1 MFYKKA
7 IVWMDTKE
15 PSHIIVQ
22 RIHKHIDY
30 SIQIKI
36 NERNKTDDPE
46 HQKRITDDIET
57 YSKMYSDVD
66 KSGFYYMITKPR
78 PWRERRWLLTVA
90 PA

>member
-1 MFYKKA
+1 
-7 IVWMDTKE
+7 MDTKE

-22 RIHKHIDY
+22 MIHKHIDY

-46 HQKRITDDIET
+46 HQKRITDDIKT

-66 KSGFYYMITKPR
+66 KSGSILWLPSTWKRFYTIVHFT
-78 PWRERRWLLTVA
+78 LN
-90 PA
+90 

>member
-1 MFYKKA
+1 
-7 IVWMDTKE
+7 MDTKE

-22 RIHKHIDY
+22 RIHEHIDY

-66 KSGFYYMITKPR
+66 KSGFV
-78 PWRERRWLLTVA
+78 LLYDYQASALARALAFDCCASFKTLG
-90 PA
+90 